1 MDLESIDLFLHIA
14 GALGIFVALG
24 LEWTGLR
31 QLQSALT
38 FEQVRSWMGTLK
50 NVRKM
55 GFASM
60 LVTVITGIYMMIT
73 DVGATAWIIVTIGSL
88 ALVIALAQVLTAPRM
103 KAIGRTLAAEKG
115 QLSAVYRTLVTD
127 TILRISI
134 QTRVAIV
141 LGLVFLKIAQPEL
154 VGSLL
159 TIGAAIVIGV
169 ASALPVPRRE
179 QAQER

>member
-1 MDLESIDLFLHIA
+1 M
-14 GALGIFVALG
+14 ALG

-38 FEQVRSWMGTLK
+38 FEQVRSWMGILK

-60 LVTVITGIYMMIT
+60 LAAVITGIYMMIT
-73 DVGATAWIIVTIGSL
+73 DVGATAWIIFTIGSL

-103 KAIGRTLAAEKG
+103 KAIGQTLAADKG
-115 QLSAVYRTLVTD
+115 QLTAAFRSRISD
-127 TILRISI
+127 TVLWISI
-134 QTRVAIV
+134 QTRVAIA
-141 LGLVFLKIAQPEL
+141 LGIVFLKIVQPEL

-159 TIGAAIVIGV
+159 TIGAAIVLGI
-169 ASALPVPRRE
+169 ASALPLHGRKPV
-179 QAQER
+179 QEAPVDRTA